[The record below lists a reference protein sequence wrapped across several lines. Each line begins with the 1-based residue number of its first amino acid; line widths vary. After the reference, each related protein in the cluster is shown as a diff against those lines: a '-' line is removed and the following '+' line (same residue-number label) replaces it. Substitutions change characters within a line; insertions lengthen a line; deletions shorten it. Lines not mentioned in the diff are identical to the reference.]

1 VSWRNKAIE
10 VKEPDW
16 RPSDLP
22 ADDLIRYSDAT
33 QLPLSSVDSH
43 YDSFGRIEKKPPIGF
58 VEAFKQDPA
67 YKIPF
72 VGPVLEGTDMLRVR
86 EAAVRL
92 NDEDFD
98 WQRRAEIETFRERRH
113 RRLKTWTAETLKQ
126 RDEKLVSDY
135 IDKLAK
141 RHERGYTIRGKIGAG
156 LSILPSWMF
165 EFAMTAGLYQ
175 TGKTAT
181 KKFLSR
187 YMKNKLLKG
196 TAGWVAGSAVRTTV
210 GMPHRVF
217 AETVRESLHNDEGP
231 WTALAKGWGK
241 TLIEVASEEAG
252 QAIVGGAKWV
262 TGGAINKL
270 PFGKVFLAKV
280 QNAWIKLSPQNTA
293 AVFAKRIATV
303 GGYNGIIGE
312 LGEERLASLMH
323 AIVKTESYGLPKGA
337 AIEDRVIAAMKQ
349 DLEASNLL
357 AEAAVL
363 SVPGAVKVSIA
374 HLGQY
379 ANDKKLAQAIE
390 EQVGVSPDVAK
401 KAVAI
406 KNGKGGIEEADRYLS
421 QAKTEGEAAAKLE
434 QSLNEQA
441 EKAAEAPAKAPEKPV
456 EARKPAEAAPT
467 APEAEKVAPAPAKPP
482 SEAVAPPQTP
492 ADAARAAAIFK
503 EYQRTGDEGLLEDLP
518 PSTRI
523 DITPEEV
530 DLSLARSLDT
540 PQKRADFK
548 DRVLEAMGAV
558 ELGEAGFADLRNSLI
573 AYQDVWGETDP
584 LPKGVQRYIG
594 RGKSQVEVLH
604 GRPPFATG

>member
-1 VSWRNKAIE
+1 
-10 VKEPDW
+10 
-16 RPSDLP
+16 
-22 ADDLIRYSDAT
+22 
-33 QLPLSSVDSH
+33 VDSH

-467 APEAEKVAPAPAKPP
+467 TPEAEIVAPAPTKPP
-482 SEAVAPPQTP
+482 SEAVGEKGEANRY
-492 ADAARAAAIFK
+492 ADASTETK
-503 EYQRTGDEGLLEDLP
+503 ELLLKGIYQNVADIDDKV
-518 PSTRI
+518 TR
-523 DITPEEV
+523 DRYSELKESLTPEE
-530 DLSLARSLDT
+530 
-540 PQKRADFK
+540 KEDFK
-548 DRVLEAMGAV
+548 AVLGVIDRRIVKLKPPSEAVGAEPSGGIAWQTAV
-558 ELGEAGFADLRNSLI
+558 RNWIKQSEELR
-573 AYQDVWGETDP
+573 P
-584 LPKGVQRYIG
+584 LVQEEQHEG
-594 RGKSQVEVLH
+594 RIERSIDGLSQIS
-604 GRPPFATG
+604 GNG